1 MLGGPVAS
9 HVLWT
14 LAWMAG
20 LLVVFV
26 PLATRA
32 YRRRT

>member
-1 MLGGPVAS
+1 VAHNLML
-9 HVLWT
+9 T

-26 PLATRA
+26 PLALRA
-32 YRRRT
+32 YARRA

>member
-1 MLGGPVAS
+1 VAHDLML
-9 HVLWT
+9 T

-26 PLATRA
+26 PLALRA
-32 YRRRT
+32 YARRA